1 MKVCIGLL
9 LLLYS
14 GWALGQCKMFIVR
27 PFTDPVTE
35 KICSSALLEDVKEL
49 YSNIQQAHPDLYRN
63 VSKETFD
70 SSYLNLVHQCSQDLT
85 LLSFV
90 GELNKFLQLLKDSH
104 TFVSVRDLLSYRSF
118 SRHYLPLRLMEQ
130 QGEVVVVKAWENT
143 IPSGVQLLSI
153 NSTRVS
159 TYLKSAPQFAPIE
172 AIADSAFHLM
182 MPHVTSALMN
192 LSHPNKWNTVVWF
205 DGKDSISEVVRS
217 PKISKTQQG
226 ELFKGEPIEISFERK
241 EGAGILK
248 IASFSPRNIKGFK
261 KKLDQIFQEVTEKP
275 VNKLIIDLRNN
286 TGGYIVLQEYLMS
299 FLVPKNTVYAA
310 DYVYKRS
317 LYDRFSQLSKLERK
331 RFVRAAKRFYPNGA
345 ISREYDFYNKP
356 FGTLDTV
363 KNSPVLKNKQGL
375 TYWGPCDLLVNELS
389 MSASANFT
397 AWFTECQRGEVIG
410 SPVSGTNGGTF
421 ANPYTFYLT
430 NTGLPV
436 SVSTMKINLL
446 SEGQK
451 ERPLLPNHWVIPSVE
466 EIKKQVD
473 GVLNFALK
481 H

>member
-1 MKVCIGLL
+1 MKLFCV
-9 LLLYS
+9 
-14 GWALGQCKMFIVR
+14 FIVVLSIQWVSCQCRPYVLR
-27 PFTDPVTE
+27 PFTNPATE
-35 KICSSALLEDVKEL
+35 KVCSSALLEDVKEL
-49 YSNIQQAHPDLYRN
+49 YANIQQAHPDLYRN
-63 VSKETFD
+63 VCKPTLD
-70 SSYLNLVHQCSQDLT
+70 SLYLNLVNQCSQDLT
-85 LLSFV
+85 LVSFV
-90 GELNKFLQLLKDSH
+90 GALNGFLQSLKDSH
-104 TFVSVRDLLSYRSF
+104 TFVSVRELLSYRTF
-118 SRHYLPLRLMEQ
+118 SRYYLPLRLMEHNGQ
-130 QGEVVVVKAWENT
+130 VLVVKSWENK
-143 IPSGVQLLSI
+143 IPPGVRLLSI
-153 NSTRVS
+153 NDIRAT
-159 TYLKSAPQFAPIE
+159 TYLQEAPLYAPVE
-172 AIADSAFHLM
+172 SIADSAFHLM
-182 MPHVTSALMN
+182 MPHVTSALIN
-192 LSHPNKWNTVVWF
+192 LNHPNKVNTIAWI
-205 DGKDSISEVVRS
+205 DGIDSVTTIVRS
-217 PKISKTQQG
+217 PKISKTRQG

-241 EGAGILK
+241 EGVGILK

-261 KKLDQIFQEVTEKP
+261 KKLDQIFKEVTEKP
-275 VNKLIIDLRNN
+275 VDKLIIDLRNN

-317 LYDRFSQLSKLERK
+317 PYDRFSQLSKLERK

-356 FGTLDTV
+356 YGSLDTV

-375 TYWGPCDLLVNELS
+375 SYWGLCDVLVNELS

-397 AWFTECQRGEVIG
+397 AWFMDRARGEVIG
-410 SPVSGTNGGTF
+410 APVSGTNGGTF

-446 SEGQK
+446 PAGQK

-466 EIKKQVD
+466 ELKQQVD

>member
-1 MKVCIGLL
+1 
-9 LLLYS
+9 
-14 GWALGQCKMFIVR
+14 
-27 PFTDPVTE
+27 
-35 KICSSALLEDVKEL
+35 
-49 YSNIQQAHPDLYRN
+49 
-63 VSKETFD
+63 
-70 SSYLNLVHQCSQDLT
+70 
-85 LLSFV
+85 
-90 GELNKFLQLLKDSH
+90 
-104 TFVSVRDLLSYRSF
+104 
-118 SRHYLPLRLMEQ
+118 
-130 QGEVVVVKAWENT
+130 
-143 IPSGVQLLSI
+143 
-153 NSTRVS
+153 
-159 TYLKSAPQFAPIE
+159 
-172 AIADSAFHLM
+172 
-182 MPHVTSALMN
+182 
-192 LSHPNKWNTVVWF
+192 VWF

-261 KKLDQIFQEVTEKP
+261 KKLDQIFKEVTEKP
-275 VNKLIIDLRNN
+275 VDKLIIDLRNN

-299 FLVPKNTVYAA
+299 FLVPKNTVYSA

-317 LYDRFSQLSKLERK
+317 PFDRFSQLSKLERK

-345 ISREYDFYNKP
+345 ISRELDFYNKP
-356 FGTLDTV
+356 FGSLDTV
-363 KNSPVLKNKQGL
+363 TNNPVLKNKQGL

-397 AWFTECQRGEVIG
+397 AWFTERQRGEVIG

-451 ERPLLPNHWVIPSVE
+451 ESPLLPNHRIVPSIE
-466 EIKKQVD
+466 ELKQQVD
-473 GVLNFALK
+473 GILKFALK

>member
-1 MKVCIGLL
+1 MKVCLVLILV
-9 LLLYS
+9 LYS
-14 GWALGQCKMFIVR
+14 TWVNGQCKPFVLR
-27 PFTDPVTE
+27 VFTDPVTE
-35 KICSSALLEDVKEL
+35 KICSSALLEDIKEL

-63 VSKETFD
+63 VNKETLD
-70 SSYLNLVHQCSQDLT
+70 SSYLRLVNHCSKDLT

-90 GELNKFLQLLKDSH
+90 GEVNQFLQFLKDSH
-104 TFVSVRDLLSYRSF
+104 TFVSVRELLSYRAF
-118 SRHYLPLRLMEQ
+118 SRHYLPLRLIENNGQ
-130 QGEVVVVKAWENT
+130 VLVVRSWENK
-143 IPSGVQLLSI
+143 IPPGVRLLSI
-153 NSTRVS
+153 NDTRAT
-159 TYLKSAPQFAPIE
+159 TYLQEAPQYAPVE
-172 AIADSAFHLM
+172 SFADSAFHLM

-192 LSHPNKWNTVVWF
+192 LNHPNKLNSITWLDGQDTVT
-205 DGKDSISEVVRS
+205 SIIRS
-217 PKISKTQQG
+217 PRISKTQQG
-226 ELFKGEPIEISFERK
+226 EIFKGEPIEISFERK
-241 EGAGILK
+241 DGVGILK

-375 TYWGPCDLLVNELS
+375 AYWGPCDVLVNELS

-397 AWFTECQRGEVIG
+397 AWFMDRARGEVIG
-410 SPVSGTNGGTF
+410 APASGTNGGTF

-446 SEGQK
+446 SVGQK
-451 ERPLLPNHWVIPSVE
+451 EVPLVPNHRIIPTIE
-466 EIKKQVD
+466 ELKQEVD